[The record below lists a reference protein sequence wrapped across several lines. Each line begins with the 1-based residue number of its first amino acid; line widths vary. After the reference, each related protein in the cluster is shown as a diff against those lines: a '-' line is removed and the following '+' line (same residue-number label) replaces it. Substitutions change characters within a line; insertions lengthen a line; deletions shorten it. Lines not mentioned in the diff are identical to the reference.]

1 MLLSGVLEMTL
12 PGLIEALLDPGAYP
26 DRPREVFLRQTHAS
40 YLLFTPDFV
49 YKIKKPVD
57 FGFLDFTT
65 LEKRLHFCEEEVRL
79 NRRLAP
85 DVYLGVEK
93 ITRKD
98 GGYAAGGSGEAVEYA
113 VRMKRLPSASILEE
127 MLKRDA
133 VTRGMIKDVARRV
146 ASFHREAQTDEH
158 ISGFGSVDII
168 KKNTNENF
176 AQTAGFVGSAVS
188 ERLFTKIRDYT
199 GDFIRANGALF
210 GNRMNEGFIRDCH
223 GDLHC
228 EHVSITDGIDIFDCI
243 EFNERFRFSDVVAD
257 IAFLSMDLD
266 FHNRNDLTRV
276 LDSEYFSATRD
287 TDGRKLMDFYKC
299 YRAYVRGKVE
309 GFKYLQE
316 EVISTEKYLAFIN
329 ACHHFYLAG
338 LYADEREAGV
348 GRFRPLMIA
357 VRGLTGTGKT
367 AVAKALA
374 EGLCMVHL
382 SSDAVRKE
390 LAGVSPKEHRFAGFK
405 EGIYADEF
413 TAKTYRALIE
423 KGVWFLKSGRSV
435 VLDATFSNVKYLY
448 EVKSSVEALGRD
460 AELYVVEC
468 GAKDEAVKGR
478 LLKRAAGEGKEGIAV
493 SDADW
498 EIYLRQKESFEPM
511 PADIRPHLRLSTE
524 GPLEE
529 TVKTI
534 VTNVFS

>member
-1 MLLSGVLEMTL
+1 MTL

-26 DRPREVFLRQTHAS
+26 ERPREVLLRQTHVS

-65 LEKRLHFCEEEVRL
+65 LEKRLHFCEEEVKL

-85 DVYLGVEK
+85 QVYLGVEK
-93 ITRKD
+93 ITKKD
-98 GGYAAGGSGEAVEYA
+98 GGYAIGGSGTAVEYA
-113 VRMKRLPSASILEE
+113 IKMKRIPEAGILDN

-133 VTRGMIKDVARRV
+133 VTPAMIKNVARSI
-146 ASFHREAQTDEH
+146 ASFHGKALTDRH
-158 ISGFGSVDII
+158 ISGFGSVDVIR
-168 KKNTNENF
+168 KNTDENF
-176 AQTAGFVGSAVS
+176 EQTYGFVGEIVS

-199 GDFIRANGALF
+199 GDFIRANGPLF
-210 GNRMNEGFIRDCH
+210 EKRVNEGFVRDCH

-228 EHVSITDGIDIFDCI
+228 EHVSVTDGIDIFDCI

-257 IAFLSMDLD
+257 AAFLSMDLD

-276 LDSEYFSATRD
+276 LDSEYFTATGD
-287 TDGRKLMDFYKC
+287 MGGRELLDFYKC

-309 GFKYLQE
+309 GFKYREE
-316 EVISTEKYLAFIN
+316 EVTGTEKYLAFIN
-329 ACHHFYLAG
+329 ARHHFYLAG
-338 LYADEREAGV
+338 LYAEEHEVGV
-348 GRFRPLMIA
+348 GRFRPLMIV
-357 VRGLTGTGKT
+357 VRGLPGTGKT
-367 AVAKALA
+367 SIAKALA
-374 EGLCMVHL
+374 DGLCMVHL

-390 LAGVSPKEHRFAGFK
+390 LAGVPATEHRVAGFG
-405 EGIYADEF
+405 EGIYTGEF

-423 KGVWFLKSGRSV
+423 KGVAFLKSGRSV

-448 EVKSSVEALGRD
+448 EVKSAVQALGSD
-460 AELYVVEC
+460 AEFHAVEC
-468 GAKDEAVKGR
+468 VADDEAVRSR
-478 LLKRAAGEGKEGIAV
+478 LLKRASEEGAI

-498 EIYLRQKESFEPM
+498 EIYLRQKKSFEPM
-511 PADIRPHLRLSTE
+511 PAGIQPCMMLSTK

-529 TVKTI
+529 VVRAI
-534 VTNVFS
+534 VTDIFK